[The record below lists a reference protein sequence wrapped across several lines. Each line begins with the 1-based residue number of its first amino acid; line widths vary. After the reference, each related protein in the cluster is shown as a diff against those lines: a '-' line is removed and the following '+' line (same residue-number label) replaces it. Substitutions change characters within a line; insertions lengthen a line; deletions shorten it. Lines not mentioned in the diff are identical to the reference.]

1 MMGKTE
7 DMREPH
13 GPEQRRT
20 GRLTTPGWSLYQSR
34 AHAALANYRDPTR
47 PAWRRLVESVAAS
60 MEFPEASSSAFSGPP
75 ECGTPL
81 QHNARA
87 PSGRKLAES
96 GHAGKRR
103 LLHETLPSGRVL
115 IGTPDGGKAFRL
127 LAAHE
132 SQRVKHHARG
142 LYAPGNRF
150 IGAALETAE
159 RCSIL
164 GKMLRPSK

>member
-1 MMGKTE
+1 MGKTK

-13 GPEQRRT
+13 GRRQRRT
-20 GRLTTPGWSLYQSR
+20 ARLTTPGWPLYQSR

-47 PAWRRLVESVAAS
+47 PAWRRLVKSVAAS
-60 MEFPEASSSAFSGPP
+60 MEFPEASSSAFSGPL
-75 ECGTPL
+75 ERGTPL

-87 PSGRKLAES
+87 PGGRKLAES

-103 LLHETLPSGRVL
+103 LLHEALPSAWVL
-115 IGTPDGGKAFRL
+115 IGAPDGGKASRL
-127 LAAHE
+127 SAAHE

-142 LYAPGNRF
+142 LYARRNRF
-150 IGAALETAE
+150 TGVALEIAE